1 MVFIEGK
8 SMIITFCYLGSIFI
22 LFLIITHLLLYT
34 LQCVFIYEFGQPPK
48 PNNRLHPRA
57 LIAPSPKTP
66 NSRSSLTSQ
75 PHNQS
80 FRLVQWPSRTMQK
93 IQLGPHPSQI
103 LKSSLKTRGLEPPT
117 PNEAPTI
124 TISTTILTELRI

>member
-1 MVFIEGK
+1 
-8 SMIITFCYLGSIFI
+8 MIMTFCYFDSIFF
-22 LFLIITHLLLYT
+22 LFLILTHLLLYT

-66 NSRSSLTSQ
+66 NPRSSLTSQ

-80 FRLVQWPSRTMQK
+80 FRLVQWPPVTMQE
-93 IQLGPHPSQI
+93 IQLSPHPSQI
-103 LKSSLKTRGLEPPT
+103 LKSSLKTLGLEPPT
-117 PNEAPTI
+117 PNEASTI
-124 TISTTILTELRI
+124 TISTTFLTELRI